1 MFRFGSQNQYLNCI
15 YVNNFKN
22 PKGDT
27 YMVPNNFALSD
38 TQSVIV
44 SLQQA
49 LVLIFHA
56 NSQETGPPKEFAHI
70 TVINMLWKS

>member
-15 YVNNFKN
+15 YVNNFKI

-56 NSQETGPPKEFAHI
+56 NS
-70 TVINMLWKS
+70 

>member
-1 MFRFGSQNQYLNCI
+1 MFRFGFQNQYLNCI

-22 PKGDT
+22 PKGDV

-38 TQSVIV
+38 TQPVVV

-49 LVLIFHA
+49 PVLIFRA
-56 NSQETGPPKEFAHI
+56 NS
-70 TVINMLWKS
+70 

>member
-22 PKGDT
+22 PKGDA

-38 TQSVIV
+38 TQPVVV

-49 LVLIFHA
+49 PVLIFRA
-56 NSQETGPPKEFAHI
+56 NS
-70 TVINMLWKS
+70 